1 MKLYILFADE
11 DTGASED
18 WTVFKTGAEAF
29 DSAEKRAERKQWILD
44 NYSGDNPSEVDFYE
58 YEIDLNPG
66 TDSSHPLT
74 KDGPDEGAAGRT
86 PIEFKAVD
94 IFEVLG
100 MIKPQEEAKP

>member
-44 NYSGDNPSEVDFYE
+44 NYSGDDPSEVDFYE

-74 KDGPDEGAAGRT
+74 RDGTGDGAAECRPVQG
-86 PIEFKAVD
+86 KAFD

-100 MIKPQEEAKP
+100 IKKEETER

>member
-66 TDSSHPLT
+66 PRMARMRVRRGARRSNSRRLTSSRCW
-74 KDGPDEGAAGRT
+74 G
-86 PIEFKAVD
+86 
-94 IFEVLG
+94 
-100 MIKPQEEAKP
+100 